1 MLQKIAGVV
10 IILYALS
17 LACCSGSPS
26 TLKTLELT
34 PKGIFQGKSHFG
46 GQQGY
51 CLSGSGLTTAT
62 FFPGPGQLMVGFD
75 NRYSS
80 TFLCDE
86 LRALTFRGLIDF
98 DVSQFDSI
106 VSASLTFE
114 AQRSIERIHATTG
127 QVPPKSYANALGL
140 AISPITRHLFYDTEA
155 PGYWIWTLYQCR
167 GHAAGEELARWQ
179 PCQQWF
185 CRCWPLRPSLSERL
199 SGEQ

>member
-1 MLQKIAGVV
+1 
-10 IILYALS
+10 
-17 LACCSGSPS
+17 
-26 TLKTLELT
+26 
-34 PKGIFQGKSHFG
+34 
-46 GQQGY
+46 
-51 CLSGSGLTTAT
+51 
-62 FFPGPGQLMVGFD
+62 MVGFD

-155 PGYWIWTLYQCR
+155 PLIGSGPSINVAVTQQVKSWLD
-167 GHAAGEELARWQ
+167 GSHANNGFVVAGPYDL
-179 PCQQWF
+179 
-185 CRCWPLRPSLSERL
+185 PSLSDYRENNEAKMTWYGNFKLRIVYKPA
-199 SGEQ
+199 SNPRAPQ